1 MFGAIDV
8 GTNSVRLLI
17 AECENNKIN
26 YVYKDLKTTRLGEG
40 LQSNVLQEKAIDRTV
55 QALEDF
61 LKILDQFKITKVRA
75 IATSAAREAINGDT
89 LVKKALSRGLKIE
102 IISGEEEAW
111 LSFRGATSAWPG
123 VPHQVVID
131 IGGGST
137 EIIYSDKDEIVSTS
151 IKAGAV
157 RCTED
162 TWTEGQIR
170 KAFQSVIERIS
181 SLSERMLIGVGGT
194 ITSLASI
201 AQELTTYDY
210 RLIQGFKLKFAKV
223 KSIRNRLAQLPLAK
237 RRQIPGLQPS
247 RADIIVAGTDIL
259 LTLMSGLEEEQIL
272 VSERDLLDGII
283 LELAEGT

>member
-1 MFGAIDV
+1 
-8 GTNSVRLLI
+8 
-17 AECENNKIN
+17 
-26 YVYKDLKTTRLGEG
+26 
-40 LQSNVLQEKAIDRTV
+40 
-55 QALEDF
+55 
-61 LKILDQFKITKVRA
+61 
-75 IATSAAREAINGDT
+75 
-89 LVKKALSRGLKIE
+89 
-102 IISGEEEAW
+102 
-111 LSFRGATSAWPG
+111 

-162 TWTEGQIR
+162 TWTEGQIK

>member
-40 LQSNVLQEKAIDRTV
+40 LRSNVLQEKAIERTV
-55 QALEDF
+55 QALEEF
-61 LKILDQFKITKVRA
+61 LKILDRYKITKVRA
-75 IATSAAREAINGDT
+75 IATSAAREALNSDI
-89 LVKKALSRGLKIE
+89 LVKKALALGLKIE

-111 LSFRGATSAWPG
+111 LSYRGATSAWPG

-137 EIIYSDKDEIVSTS
+137 EITYSVNDKIVSTS
-151 IKAGAV
+151 VKAGAV
-157 RCTED
+157 RCTENN
-162 TWTEGQIR
+162 WTEGQI
-170 KAFQSVIERIS
+170 KETFQSVIEKIS
-181 SLSERMLIGVGGT
+181 SLPERILIGVGGT
-194 ITSLASI
+194 ITSLAAI

-210 RLIQGFKLKFAKV
+210 RLIQGFKLKSAKI
-223 KSIRNRLAQLPLAK
+223 KSIRNKLAQLPLTE

-259 LTLMSGLEEEQIL
+259 LALMSGLKEEQIL

-283 LELAEGT
+283 LGLAEEA

>member
-1 MFGAIDV
+1 MYCRK
-8 GTNSVRLLI
+8 S
-17 AECENNKIN
+17 
-26 YVYKDLKTTRLGEG
+26 
-40 LQSNVLQEKAIDRTV
+40 IDRTV

-151 IKAGAV
+151 IKAGAAQYE
-157 RCTED
+157 RHL
-162 TWTEGQIR
+162 TEG
-170 KAFQSVIERIS
+170 
-181 SLSERMLIGVGGT
+181 
-194 ITSLASI
+194 
-201 AQELTTYDY
+201 D
-210 RLIQGFKLKFAKV
+210 
-223 KSIRNRLAQLPLAK
+223 
-237 RRQIPGLQPS
+237 
-247 RADIIVAGTDIL
+247 
-259 LTLMSGLEEEQIL
+259 
-272 VSERDLLDGII
+272 
-283 LELAEGT
+283 